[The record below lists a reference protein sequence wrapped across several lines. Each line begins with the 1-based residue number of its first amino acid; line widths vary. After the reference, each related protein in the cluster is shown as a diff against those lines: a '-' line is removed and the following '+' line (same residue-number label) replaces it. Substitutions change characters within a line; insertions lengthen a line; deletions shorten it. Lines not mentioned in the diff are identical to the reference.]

1 MPGLRRAFTVETRRE
16 RGMNEFNGRMVA
28 CQILL
33 TGLIARVA
41 NETRDPIGFLSEFRD
56 EIHAVIHGVRIAG
69 LQDSEAIRLQAVKT
83 VDEMFSLMKAPS
95 AD

>member
-1 MPGLRRAFTVETRRE
+1 MDEL
-16 RGMNEFNGRMVA
+16 NGRMMA
-28 CQILL
+28 FQILL

-41 NETRDPIGFLSEFRD
+41 NDSRDPLGFLSDFRD
-56 EIHAVIHGVRIAG
+56 EIHGVIRGVRIAG
-69 LQDSEAIRLQAVKT
+69 LPERDPVVREQALRM